1 MANRIRFTTAAQ
13 VAEAFPGAASELG
26 EIPPEVSPLDYLAA
40 LAAGDDA
47 NAAVIFAALALP
59 KRESVWWGCV
69 ALRGMGRLDDRVREG
84 LRLAEAWV
92 RNPEEDERRAA
103 GVYAESQYF
112 EGAGAWIAFAA
123 FTTSGSLAPA
133 GLQAVPPSPEIS
145 GKCVAMAVLQATN
158 EPDAFARLA
167 NLRAAIDSARDFAS
181 GGDGTAPWK
190 RRMAELGAGAGAGAG
205 AAARAG

>member
-13 VAEAFPGAASELG
+13 VAQAFPA
-26 EIPPEVSPLDYLAA
+26 
-40 LAAGDDA
+40 AAGDLGDMSEGVSPA
-47 NAAVIFAALALP
+47 DHLARLALAENPNAAVIFAALALP
-59 KRESVWWGCV
+59 KREAVWWGCI
-69 ALRGMGRLDDRVREG
+69 ALRGMGALAGGLDEGSREG

-103 GVYAESQYF
+103 GRYAESQYF

-145 GKCVAMAVLQATN
+145 GKCVALAIMQATN
-158 EPDAFARLA
+158 DPDALRRLA
-167 NLRAAIDSARDFAS
+167 NLRVALESARDFAA
-181 GGDGTAPWK
+181 GGDGTGPWK
-190 RRMAELGAGAGAGAG
+190 RAEESGAR
-205 AAARAG
+205 AAATAG